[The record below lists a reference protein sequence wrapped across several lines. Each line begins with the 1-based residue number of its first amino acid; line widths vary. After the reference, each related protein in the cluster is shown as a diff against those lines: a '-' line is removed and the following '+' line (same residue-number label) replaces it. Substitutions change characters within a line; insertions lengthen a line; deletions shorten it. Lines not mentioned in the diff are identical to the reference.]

1 MANKNILIAILVLVI
16 VILAG
21 VVVYA
26 FVLRPAYTGYVVDR
40 QVEGY
45 NVCVSNFISQLQQ
58 NGFVQIDLGN
68 QSIYLA
74 PIVPEQQTQQT
85 ETSGQQA
92 G

>member
-1 MANKNILIAILVLVI
+1 MIKTGILVSILVLII
-16 VILAG
+16 VVLAG
-21 VVVYA
+21 IVAYA

-45 NVCVSNFISQLQQ
+45 NVCVSNLISQLQQ
-58 NGFVQIDLGN
+58 NGFVQVTLGN

-74 PIVPEQQTQQT
+74 PIAPEQQTQQT
-85 ETSGQQA
+85 EASGQQA